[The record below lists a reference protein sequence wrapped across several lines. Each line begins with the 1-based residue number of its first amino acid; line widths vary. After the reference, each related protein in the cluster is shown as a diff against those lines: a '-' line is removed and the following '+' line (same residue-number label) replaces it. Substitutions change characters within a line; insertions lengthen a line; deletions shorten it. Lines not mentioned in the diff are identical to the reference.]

1 MNSVKSDGDILKILN
16 FIKRNWI
23 MFLLGCAFYTL
34 IEMFWRGYSFREM
47 SILGGLIFIVG
58 GLLNNKFSWK
68 MDLLLQCGII
78 SVMITISEA
87 IIGNI
92 DYYFLHKNMWNYSNL
107 PLSYL
112 NGKICVPFTIIWF
125 LMGFIIIFVHDAITY
140 YWMHEGEQPEYWIF
154 KKRIWKMPKRNCE
167 LH

>member
-1 MNSVKSDGDILKILN
+1 MLN
-16 FIKRNWI
+16 IVKRNWI

-47 SILGGLIFIVG
+47 SILGGLIFVTG

-78 SVMITISEA
+78 SLMITISEA
-87 IIGNI
+87 VIGNI
-92 DYYFLHKNMWNYSNL
+92 DYYSNL

-112 NGKICVPFTIIWF
+112 NGKISILFSVIWF
-125 LMGFIIIFVHDAITY
+125 FMGFVIIFIHDAITY
-140 YWMHEGEQPEYWIF
+140 YWMHDGEQPEYWIC
-154 KKRIWKMPKRNCE
+154 KTRIWKMPIRKCN
-167 LH
+167 LD